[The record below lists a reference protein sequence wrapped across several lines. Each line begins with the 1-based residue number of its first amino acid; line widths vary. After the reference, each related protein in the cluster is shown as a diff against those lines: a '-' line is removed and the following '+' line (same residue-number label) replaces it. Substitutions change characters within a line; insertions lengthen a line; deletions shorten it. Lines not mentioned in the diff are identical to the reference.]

1 MSAHHVCV
9 YRRGD
14 IHFLKKSSQGYRAQ
28 KVERNYQICIQFTT
42 HAYLKSYFGLDLL
55 PTIGITYGYRNHRI
69 TPSELSIMR
78 GGDSKKQQASCVDKL
93 DIKCE
98 SLVLVQVFDSE
109 ELYSAHRDVM

>member
-1 MSAHHVCV
+1 
-9 YRRGD
+9 
-14 IHFLKKSSQGYRAQ
+14 
-28 KVERNYQICIQFTT
+28 
-42 HAYLKSYFGLDLL
+42 
-55 PTIGITYGYRNHRI
+55 
-69 TPSELSIMR
+69 MR